1 MCPNHIFKDKSVR
14 LGMFS
19 TDEQSPAIL
28 FSCPPLNIQA
38 EKVVEVAH
46 LVRVTMHTRAHTTQS
61 LIALKT
67 DADKLTG
74 FY

>member
-46 LVRVTMHTRAHTTQS
+46 LVRAHTTQS